1 MQKPSAEERSTGVPG
16 WELVGPRVTGFAAG
30 LGVVALFSGFALIS
44 RMGSQTDLQIHDLAM
59 LRFGIGAVLLLPVFL
74 KSRLAGLSIWQATRL
89 AFFGGLGFAL
99 LAYAG
104 LFLAPA
110 THGAALIHGTLPL
123 TTFILLAAF
132 LPQAAERRRLPGL
145 VLISA
150 GIVLMLADSFVGVV
164 PAQLAGDI
172 CLLLAS
178 LCWSAYAVSVQRAGI
193 PPVSA
198 AAIVAV
204 LSAMVFCPAYLLL
217 GGGGGLLAADAR
229 DLLIQAVFQGVL
241 IGALSIAIYTHAV
254 RSFGAANT
262 ALFTA
267 SVPCITALL
276 AMPLLGEHAS
286 LLVWLGV
293 AGVSLGMVLA
303 ARAGQAGRP
312 RTAPNAATKAPEI

>member
-1 MQKPSAEERSTGVPG
+1 MQKPSAAERSTGVPG
-16 WELVGPRVTGFAAG
+16 WGLIGQRITGFAAG

-44 RMGSQTDLQIHDLAM
+44 RMGSQTELQVHDLAM
-59 LRFGIGAVLLLPVFL
+59 LRFGIGGILLLPVFL
-74 KSRLAGLSIWQATRL
+74 KSRLAGLSVWQAIKL
-89 AFFGGLGFAL
+89 AFFGGAGFAL

-110 THGAALIHGTLPL
+110 THGAALLHGTLPL
-123 TTFILLAAF
+123 TTFIILAV
-132 LPQAAERRRLPGL
+132 LSPRAADMGRLPGL
-145 VLISA
+145 ILIGA
-150 GIVLMLADSFVGVV
+150 GIVLMLADSFVGVA

-193 PPVSA
+193 SPVSA

-217 GGGGGLLAADAR
+217 GGGSGLLAADTS

-241 IGALSIAIYTHAV
+241 IGALSIAIYTQAV

-276 AMPLLGEHAS
+276 AMPLLGEHSS

-293 AGVSLGMVLA
+293 AIVSMGMVLA
-303 ARAGQAGRP
+303 VRTQARRP
-312 RTAPNAATKAPEI
+312 GSGALQR

>member
-1 MQKPSAEERSTGVPG
+1 MQKPPAEERSDRVPAWG
-16 WELVGPRVTGFAAG
+16 LAGQRVTGFAAG

-44 RMGSQTDLQIHDLAM
+44 RMGSQTELHVHDLAM

-74 KSRLAGLSIWQATRL
+74 RSRLAGLSIWQATKL
-89 AFFGGLGFAL
+89 AFFGGAGFAL

-110 THGAALIHGTLPL
+110 THGAALLHGTLPL
-123 TTFILLAAF
+123 TTFIILAILA
-132 LPQAAERRRLPGL
+132 PHIADRRRLPGL
-145 VLISA
+145 ILIGV
-150 GIVLMLADSFVGVV
+150 GIGLMLADSFVGVV

-193 PPVSA
+193 SPVSA

-204 LSAMVFCPAYLLL
+204 LSAMVFCPAYLLF
-217 GGGGGLLAADAR
+217 GVGSGLLAADAS

-276 AMPLLGEHAS
+276 AMPLLGEHSS

-293 AGVSLGMVLA
+293 AVVSLGMVLA
-303 ARAGQAGRP
+303 VRTQARKP
-312 RTAPNAATKAPEI
+312 APGALQQ